1 MNPMQNLLYLL
12 GSFIL
17 AILIS
22 LFAVPIVI
30 RVAHSLKLM
39 DNPNERSAAEYPIPT
54 LGGISIFLS
63 FVFSSTLGLSGN
75 EMPELI
81 YIITA
86 ILLMFFVG
94 LKDDILTLSARK
106 KLVAQLLAAGIIIFL
121 AKIRFSNLH
130 GFLGIGEIGIVP
142 GIILTFFVIIV
153 IINAFNLMDGIDGL
167 AAGFSML
174 GALVFGSWFFISGHM
189 DYAILS
195 FSLVGAIAGFF
206 YYNVYGKENKIFM
219 GDTGSLVL
227 GTIMSVIVIRFNEF
241 NIDQTQPFS
250 IASAPAV
257 SFGILIYPLVD
268 TIRVFI
274 IRALQLKSPF
284 TADKNHLHHRL
295 LTLGFSHKKATYT
308 IMTLNFLFIVSVFA
322 LQNLGIIEVMGFIIV
337 VGGSLFMMPAYFI
350 QRGNL
355 IKKNDP
361 QQQLLIPSSAY
372 ELLRNRR
379 YIHKQAERRPASQG
393 VKLQTFLQK
402 LNLW

>member
-1 MNPMQNLLYLL
+1 MNHMQNLLYLS

-17 AILIS
+17 AVILS

-63 FVFSSTLGLSGN
+63 FVFSSTIGLSGN

-81 YIITA
+81 YIFAA

-94 LKDDILTLSARK
+94 LKDDILTLSPRK
-106 KLVAQLLAAGIIIFL
+106 KLTAQLLAAAIIIFL
-121 AKIRFSNLH
+121 AKIQFTNLH
-130 GFLGIGEIGIVP
+130 GFLGIGVIGVVP
-142 GIILTFFVIIV
+142 GVLLTFFVIIV

-167 AAGFSML
+167 AAGLSIL
-174 GALVFGSWFFISGHM
+174 AALAFGSWFLISGHM

-268 TIRVFI
+268 TLRVFI

-308 IMTLNFLFIVSVFA
+308 IIILNFLFILSVFS
-322 LQNLGIIEVMGFIIV
+322 LQNLGIIKVMAFIV
-337 VGGSLFMMPAYFI
+337 VVGSCLFMMPAYFI

-361 QQQLLIPSSAY
+361 HQQLLIPGAAY
-372 ELLRNRR
+372 ELLKNRR
-379 YIHKQAERRPASQG
+379 YAHKEAQRRSASRG